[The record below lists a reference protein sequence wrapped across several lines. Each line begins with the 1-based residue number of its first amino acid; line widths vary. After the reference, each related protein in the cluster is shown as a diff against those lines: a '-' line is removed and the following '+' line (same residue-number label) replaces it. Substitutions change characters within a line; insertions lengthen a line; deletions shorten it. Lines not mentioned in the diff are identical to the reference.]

1 MSRLTSSLI
10 AAAVLGQL
18 VAQLGWIDPLFIL
31 LVLAGPLVTGAIAAA
46 HDVRYRWVAVLWCS
60 TGVGMAWSDWLVNRE
75 DVAFHLG
82 TAVVM
87 PLLAGAG
94 YGVVRLATRG
104 RRVADAA

>member
-1 MSRLTSSLI
+1 MSRLTSSTL
-10 AAAVLGQL
+10 AAALLGQV
-18 VAQLGWIDPLFIL
+18 VAQLGWIDPLFLL
-31 LVLAGPLVTGAIAAA
+31 LVLAAPVVTGAVAAA
-46 HDVRYRWVAVLWCS
+46 QDVRYLWIAVLWFS
-60 TGVGMAWSDWLVNRE
+60 VGIGMTWSDWVVNRE

-104 RRVADAA
+104 RRAARA

>member
-31 LVLAGPLVTGAIAAA
+31 LVLAAPLVTGAIAAA
-46 HDVRYRWVAVLWCS
+46 QGVRYRWIAVLWCS
-60 TGVGMAWSDWLVNRE
+60 TGIGMAWSDWVVNHE

-87 PLLAGAG
+87 PLLAGVG

-104 RRVADAA
+104 RRVAGA

>member
-1 MSRLTSSLI
+1 MSRLTSSTI
-10 AAAVLGQL
+10 AAALLGQL

-31 LVLAGPLVTGAIAAA
+31 LVVAAPLVSGAFAAA
-46 HDVRYRWVAVLWCS
+46 QRVRYLWIAVLWCS
-60 TGVGMAWSDWLVNRE
+60 AGIGMTWSDWLVNRE

-94 YGVVRLATRG
+94 FGLVRLATRG
-104 RRVADAA
+104 RRVVDA